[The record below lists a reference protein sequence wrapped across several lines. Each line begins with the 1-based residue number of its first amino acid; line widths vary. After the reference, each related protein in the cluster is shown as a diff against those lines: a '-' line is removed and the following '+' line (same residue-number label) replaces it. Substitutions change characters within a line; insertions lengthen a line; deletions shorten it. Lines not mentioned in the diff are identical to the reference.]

1 MKSQLHPENNR
12 SLFSGPLAEHI
23 GTYLARLRGE
33 GYKRPTLYPDAL
45 LLADLDA
52 WMNRG
57 GLAVADITAGMLNRF
72 LRHHMRSRTSRL
84 QPKRVALRRL
94 LKMLQTAGAVP
105 AEPTPSEGTTAAKS
119 VRDFADYLKH
129 QRGYADTTVS
139 GYTLTVERLLDH
151 VYGTGPMIVGTLNAA
166 AVLKF
171 VHDHVEKYGRSSSQ
185 YAVTG
190 LKSFL
195 RFLHYRGELA
205 ADLATAVPAVAG
217 WTLSSLPRHL
227 PKGAVDRVIAI
238 EQRRSP
244 VDHRDCAI
252 LLILA
257 RLGLRSCEVAALRLE
272 DLYWETGHINV
283 RSRKAGRTVALPL
296 PADVGKAI
304 AAYLKAVRP
313 SCACREV
320 FVRKQAPVRGMSRI
334 SVGHVARRAFL
345 RAGIKGV
352 SLGAHTLRHT
362 LASDL
367 LRRGAS
373 LDEIGRILR
382 HKDVSTTAIY
392 AKVDMGTLRP
402 LAMRWPGGGV

>member
-1 MKSQLHPENNR
+1 
-12 SLFSGPLAEHI
+12 
-23 GTYLARLRGE
+23 
-33 GYKRPTLYPDAL
+33 
-45 LLADLDA
+45 
-52 WMNRG
+52 
-57 GLAVADITAGMLNRF
+57 
-72 LRHHMRSRTSRL
+72 MRSRTSRL

-94 LKMLQTAGAVP
+94 LMMLQTTGAVP
-105 AEPTPSEGTTAAKS
+105 PEPPSEGTAAAKR
-119 VRDFADYLKH
+119 VRDFAEYLRH
-129 QRGYADTTVS
+129 ERGYAETTVS
-139 GYTLTVERLLDH
+139 GYTLTAQRLLDD
-151 VYGTGPMIVGTLNAA
+151 VYGTGPVIVGTLNAA
-166 AVLKF
+166 VVLKF
-171 VHDHVEKYGRSSSQ
+171 IHDHVEKYGRSSSQ

-195 RFLHYRGELA
+195 RFLYYRGELA

-217 WTLSSLPRHL
+217 WTLSALPRQL
-227 PKGAVDRVIAI
+227 PKGAVDRVMAN

-244 VDHRDCAI
+244 IDHRDCAI

-272 DLYWETGHINV
+272 DLNWETGHINV

-296 PADVGKAI
+296 PADVGRAI
-304 AAYLKAVRP
+304 STYLKAARP

-320 FVRKQAPVRGMSRI
+320 FVRKQAPVRGMSRM
-334 SVGHVARRAFL
+334 SVGQVARRALL
-345 RAGIKGV
+345 RAGITGV
-352 SLGAHTLRHT
+352 SLGAHTFRHT

-382 HKDVSTTAIY
+382 HKDASTTAIY